1 MRKDTERIKLKSLLT
16 VTSAY
21 KRVNPKGKFK
31 KQWKE
36 NTYILATE
44 SPAKNIAEAKNSPI

>member
-1 MRKDTERIKLKSLLT
+1 MCKDTERIKLKSLLT